1 MKKKNIS
8 CRFASGL
15 VKTVLFAALTFFACE
30 TFAGCDN
37 SGDGSGYDFDVVN
50 DSSSSAR

>member
-1 MKKKNIS
+1 MKRKNIS

-15 VKTVLFAALTFFACE
+15 VEMTLIAALTFLACM